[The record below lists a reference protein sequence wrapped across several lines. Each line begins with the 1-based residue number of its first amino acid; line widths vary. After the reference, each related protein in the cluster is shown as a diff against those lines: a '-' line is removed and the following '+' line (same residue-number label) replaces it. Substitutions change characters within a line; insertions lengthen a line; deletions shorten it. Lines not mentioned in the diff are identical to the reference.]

1 MGRFKEAIDS
11 QCDELCVSSWKDILP
26 NDFKYPQTAVIRNK
40 VIASTNKFLQLGT
53 IAFFVYLFFVDEQYM
68 MEYVP
73 YTTGKFYPYPSNYTD
88 WDELLQNGSEPSY
101 CNNTDYNWI
110 YPFDSYYQYIEA
122 TCVHPKFYE
131 VFLSGETSIFF
142 FTYFTET
149 TFTEMPCEDFNY
161 TECVQDYSHNYT
173 SKDSLNV
180 TCRCE
185 TLSNHFTVGIED
197 IDLAVEHSYS
207 VAVLGLGAKSG
218 EMMTIIRDFN
228 GVEVAVPE
236 GDIVYSI
243 GQWMSWAGISLDEL
257 NTAASDNSWPHPS
270 VPADA
275 TYPRVRQTGSKVL
288 LDVKYYNMPK
298 YQPKW
303 HGSSTVAYIDVSSVL
318 QWESRGSN
326 VRYIDYPEIVRYG
339 GDTDIFY
346 STYMKLVNRYGYGL
360 TFMIT
365 GSGFV
370 GAFDIMAV
378 KTQLVDIICLIGYI
392 PVFMSVIAMS
402 FFGFKSV
409 IFKGQLSHGMDGE
422 MKEKEKFRKTFKY
435 LFKKYWTSS
444 YTLTFEQ
451 FHQFCCDRH
460 VPLTDEES
468 MRDECIFMSPRQ
480 NSKIITATLL
490 FMALQDP
497 DPDGT
502 VDRYWDYWAEEYMRM
517 KQELHKKKLAAFQLK
532 LANTTEEGERGRR
545 HSSSSSTSSS
555 HTEEIANWSHVHKS
569 RQTRGV
575 REKKPIIRQKHGK
588 KPKNVEQ
595 EENEVPKKEVR
606 QRVPKQKLEPTV
618 DPKLKAVLEN
628 LTLNSIVQI
637 ETLKSKQQEIRTL
650 RRNLRDSGLKVKAA
664 QERSVEKLEDLL
676 GRVAYLEGEF
686 DSRASRYNSM
696 SLSLVP
702 VSSNMK
708 TSFVSPRSF
717 YATPLSLRETPKDGS
732 SKRVQD
738 SSSRDGTR
746 TPIKRV
752 SSLSPG
758 FSSGRL

>member
-1 MGRFKEAIDS
+1 MGKLKEAIDS
-11 QCDELCVSSWKDILP
+11 QCDALTVSSWKDILP

-40 VIASTNKFLQLGT
+40 VIASTNKFLQLG
-53 IAFFVYLFFVDEQYM
+53 IIIFFAYLFFVDEQYM

-73 YTTGKFYPYPSNYTD
+73 YTRGKFYPYPSNYTD

-101 CNNTDYNWI
+101 CNNSDYNWI
-110 YPFDSYYQYIEA
+110 YSDYYQYIEA
-122 TCVHPKFYE
+122 TCVQPKFYE
-131 VFLSGETSIFF
+131 VFLPGETSIFF

-149 TFTEMPCEDFNY
+149 TFTEMPCEEFNY
-161 TECVQDYSHNYT
+161 TECVQDYSQNYT

-185 TLSNHFTVGIED
+185 TLSSHFTVGVED
-197 IDLAVEHSYS
+197 INLAVEHSYS
-207 VAVLGLGAKSG
+207 VALVGLGGKSG
-218 EMMTIIRDFN
+218 EMMTVIRDVN
-228 GVEVAVPE
+228 GVEVAIPE

-243 GQWMSWAGISLDEL
+243 GQWISWAGISLDDF
-257 NTAASDNSWPHPS
+257 NTETRDYSWPHPS

-275 TYPRVRQTGSKVL
+275 TYPTIRVTGSKIL

-303 HGSSTVAYIDVSSVL
+303 HSSSTVAYIDVSAVL
-318 QWESRGSN
+318 QWESRASN
-326 VRYIDYPEIVRYG
+326 VRYIDYPEIVRWG
-339 GDTDIFY
+339 DDTDVVY

-360 TFMIT
+360 TFIIS
-365 GSGFV
+365 GSGFI
-370 GAFDIMAV
+370 GEFDIMAV

-435 LFKKYWTSS
+435 LFKNYWTSS

-451 FHQFCCDRH
+451 FHQFCCDRD
-460 VPLTDEES
+460 VPLTDEEA
-468 MRDECIFMSPRQ
+468 MREECIFMSSRK
-480 NSKIITATLL
+480 NSKVITATLL

-502 VDRYWDYWAEEYMRM
+502 IDRYWDYWAEEYMRM

-532 LANTTEEGERGRR
+532 RASTTAEGEKGRR
-545 HSSSSSTSSS
+545 HSSSSSTSS

-569 RQTRGV
+569 RQARGV
-575 REKKPIIRQKHGK
+575 REKKPILGEKHGK

-595 EENEVPKKEVR
+595 EENEMPEKEVR
-606 QRVPKQKLEPTV
+606 QRVPKTKPEPTV

-628 LTLNSIVQI
+628 LTLNNIVQM
-637 ETLKSKQQEIRTL
+637 ETLKSKQEEIRTL
-650 RRNLRDSGLKVKAA
+650 RRNLRESGLKVKAA
-664 QERSVEKLEDLL
+664 QERSVEKLEDFL
-676 GRVAYLEGEF
+676 GRVTYLEGEF
-686 DSRASRYNSM
+686 DSRASHYTSM

-702 VSSNMK
+702 VSSNLK

-717 YATPLSLRETPKDGS
+717 YDIPLESRDAPKDGS
-732 SKRVQD
+732 RKRVQD

-746 TPIKRV
+746 TPIKRI
-752 SSLSPG
+752 SSLSSG